1 MIIWKVAKKETVIDK
16 ILKSVYTIFINR
28 LIKGI
33 IFAKE
38 GIKVVTTVGTMAGG
52 CKNVFTA
59 FKSLLSEK
67 IERNKA
73 KGINR

>member
-1 MIIWKVAKKETVIDK
+1 MAKKETVIDK

-38 GIKVVTTVGTMAGG
+38 GIKTRNGQEQNIFYTKRFVFFKDSDDSVYSLAVFGG
-52 CKNVFTA
+52 K
-59 FKSLLSEK
+59 
-67 IERNKA
+67 
-73 KGINR
+73 